1 MCRQGKVMEDMKGRV
16 VLLLIAGTAAP
27 AAIVSL
33 LFREEAVMG
42 EKAAMAVV
50 GVEGCGTT
58 RN

>member
-1 MCRQGKVMEDMKGRV
+1 MEDMKGRV

-42 EKAAMAVV
+42 ERAAMAVV
-50 GVEGCGTT
+50 GVEGVEAVVGCGTT